1 MIRRPRNARFSFES
15 TYADSIA
22 ANYMPVSA
30 AAVLQDAA
38 PGGAS
43 LAVLTDRAHGAA
55 SLRDGELEVMIH
67 RRTIVDDGRG
77 VGEPLNEMQ
86 QQCTP
91 DGECREVGL
100 IARGRHHVL
109 IEYERN
115 ARSGMRRRQLQQ
127 ELNDDP
133 VVAFGPSKLYERSP
147 APVRSTSLL
156 GNDTIKDAF
165 AFPLHVLTLQET
177 NDRTSTERTLLIRV
191 GHQMDDVNTL
201 DGGRPRW
208 LSSTD
213 LVQLA
218 RNVGCQDIV
227 RAKEVSL
234 SGNQDVGRGGGDKP
248 RFNVSE
254 EVIGDVASEQVWWVE
269 RQRAREDGDE
279 DEDGDGDGNVVESA
293 GDIRFDPMEIK
304 TFEVVCRRDERS

>member
-15 TYADSIA
+15 KYADSIA
-22 ANYMPVSA
+22 ANYMPVTA

-55 SLRDGELEVMIH
+55 SLRDGELEVMLH

-77 VGEPLNEMQ
+77 VEEPLNERQ

-109 IEYERN
+109 VEYERT

-133 VVAFGPSKLYERSP
+133 VVAFGPPKLYERSP

-177 NDRTSTERTLLIRV
+177 NDRTSTERTLFIRV
-191 GHQMDDVNTL
+191 GHQMDDVNTI

-234 SGNQDVGRGGGDKP
+234 SGNQDVGRGEGGRP
-248 RFNVSE
+248 RFQASE
-254 EVIGDVASEQVWWVE
+254 EVVGDVACEQVWWVD
-269 RQRAREDGDE
+269 RRRAREDGDG
-279 DEDGDGDGNVVESA
+279 DGDGDGNVVESA

-304 TFEVVCRRDERS
+304 TFEVVCRREH